1 MAAWLPDPIE
11 HTAEAGWLAFLLT
24 LAGAWWKARLRM
36 RADAREDHED
46 EASSRTIV
54 AAAEANNV
62 IIEQLRAAVTSMSQ
76 DFAALREQLATARRE
91 RDDAL
96 VRAWNAESAVAR
108 LTARVGV
115 LEDRVRYLENGAAH

>member
-1 MAAWLPDPIE
+1 MAAWLPDPAE
-11 HTAEAGWLAFLLT
+11 HAAEAGWLAFLLT
-24 LAGAWWKARLRM
+24 LAGAWWKARLRI

-46 EASSRTIV
+46 EASSRAIV

-62 IIEQLRAAVTSMSQ
+62 IIEQLRAAVTAMSA
-76 DFAALREQLATARRE
+76 DFAALREQLATVRRE

-115 LEDRVRYLENGAAH
+115 LEDRVRYLENGSAH